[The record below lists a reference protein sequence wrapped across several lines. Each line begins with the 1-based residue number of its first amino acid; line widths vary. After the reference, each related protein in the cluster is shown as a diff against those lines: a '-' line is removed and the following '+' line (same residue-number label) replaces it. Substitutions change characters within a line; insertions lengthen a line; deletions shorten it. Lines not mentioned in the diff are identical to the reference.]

1 VKLSNSPNGNLKRN
15 ITEITELAHKQNN
28 TFVDIGASNGWY
40 SEASHRVGFSNIYSF
55 EPRTDTELQQR
66 CSPYS
71 IINQCAVS
79 DYEGLSDFYH
89 VPKNPNISSLA
100 RPFGRHGQAQHFDII
115 SVPVRP
121 LDSFNIENID
131 LIKIDVEGNELAVL
145 KGAVNTLQNNSVALI
160 IEMSRDHNKILKF
173 LKELNYE
180 PCGFHW
186 HTDVFPIS
194 NDLTFDNY
202 REKVVWNV
210 SNTSFDPR
218 DSKKYVR
225 EHLQDRDKYDYN
237 SHYPIWGDFIFKT
250 NKGT

>member
-1 VKLSNSPNGNLKRN
+1 MKLSNSPNGNLKRV
-15 ITEITELAHKQNN
+15 IKEITELACKQNN
-28 TFVDIGASNGWY
+28 TFVDIGAANGWY
-40 SEASHRVGFSNIYSF
+40 SEASHRIGFSNIYSF
-55 EPRTDTELQQR
+55 EPRTNTELQQR

-89 VPKNPNISSLA
+89 VPKNPYLSSLVT
-100 RPFGRHGQAQHFDII
+100 PFDQYEEPNYVDII
-115 SVPVRP
+115 SVPVKS

-145 KGAVNTLQNNSVALI
+145 KGAVNTLQNNSAALI
-160 IEMSRDHNKILKF
+160 IEMSKDHNKILEF

-186 HTDVFPIS
+186 HTDVFAIS
-194 NDLTFDNY
+194 NDITFDHY
-202 REKVVWNV
+202 RGNVVWNV
-210 SNTSFDPR
+210 SNTDFDPS
-218 DSKKYVR
+218 DSKKYAR
-225 EHLQDRDKYDYN
+225 EQARDRDKYDYN
-237 SHYPIWGDFIFKT
+237 LHYPIWGDFIFKI

>member
-15 ITEITELAHKQNN
+15 ITEITELAYKENN
-28 TFVDIGASNGWY
+28 TFVDIGAANGWY
-40 SEASHRVGFSNIYSF
+40 SESAHRVGFYNIYSF
-55 EPRTDTELQQR
+55 EPRTNTELQQR

-89 VPKNPNISSLA
+89 VPKNPYVSSLLK
-100 RPFGRHGQAQHFDII
+100 PFGVYEEPNCFDII
-115 SVPVRP
+115 SVPVRT

-145 KGAVNTLQNNSVALI
+145 KGAVNTLQNNSAALL
-160 IEMSRDHNKILKF
+160 IEMSRDHNEILEF

-186 HTDVFPIS
+186 HDNVFPIS

-202 REKVVWNV
+202 REIVVWNV
-210 SNTSFDPR
+210 SNTSFDPT
-218 DSKKYVR
+218 DEQCAR
-225 EHLQDRDKYDYN
+225 EQARDRDKYN
-237 SHYPIWGDFIFKT
+237 HNLHYPIWGDFIFKI